1 VGRRAP
7 FHIRLEV
14 DPALAAAVRL
24 GVLAAAPVRVG
35 PPHAQLDRAIDAWA
49 RSARSAHAG
58 RAPAEIRDLAPAR
71 ALYRV
76 FGVDPTRTRPS
87 SEALLRRVL
96 GEKPLPRILDAV
108 DLSNLLALRFLLPIG
123 LYDADA
129 IRGSV
134 RLCRAGTDAEYEG
147 VRKRRVRL
155 AGRPALADAN
165 GPFGNPTAD
174 SARTAVTVVT
184 RRLWMVIFAPA
195 TLPRAVMESN
205 LEIAADSVRTH
216 LSEPATGIATE
227 IVDAGA

>member
-1 VGRRAP
+1 
-7 FHIRLEV
+7 
-14 DPALAAAVRL
+14 
-24 GVLAAAPVRVG
+24 
-35 PPHAQLDRAIDAWA
+35 
-49 RSARSAHAG
+49 
-58 RAPAEIRDLAPAR
+58 
-71 ALYRV
+71 V